1 MHLILNRSI
10 GVLSSILIKAFGIQR
25 NSEYE
30 INTHHKKKITE
41 SHHRCKLS
49 MKVVSLVSWT
59 EVQRSSIIYVFRL
72 SQTPHLHRNKVIF
85 VVYFWKLSDHVVT
98 CKKNHRMTSV
108 SITLLHV
115 FYRRHFQSELD
126 FKQEVYILTN
136 QKFIWI
142 QVSLFFLTS
151 SYNIFECYN
160 PLHSL
165 HHCCRYCL
173 WLCQLK
179 SVF

>member
-59 EVQRSSIIYVFRL
+59 EVQRSSIIYVFRP
-72 SQTPHLHRNKVIF
+72 SQTPHLHRNKLFSWFTSGSFRTTWLRV
-85 VVYFWKLSDHVVT
+85 
-98 CKKNHRMTSV
+98 KKNHRMTSV

-165 HHCCRYCL
+165 QHCCRYCL

>member
-1 MHLILNRSI
+1 MFFLPFLLKLLVFSVTLNMKSTHTIRKKLLNLIIDAS
-10 GVLSSILIKAFGIQR
+10 F
-25 NSEYE
+25 
-30 INTHHKKKITE
+30 
-41 SHHRCKLS
+41 
-49 MKVVSLVSWT
+49 
-59 EVQRSSIIYVFRL
+59 
-72 SQTPHLHRNKVIF
+72 P
-85 VVYFWKLSDHVVT
+85 WKLFHSFPEQRFNAVQWYMFSDYHKRHICTGTKLFSWFTSGSFRTTWLRV
-98 CKKNHRMTSV
+98 KKNNRMTSV

>member
-1 MHLILNRSI
+1 
-10 GVLSSILIKAFGIQR
+10 
-25 NSEYE
+25 
-30 INTHHKKKITE
+30 
-41 SHHRCKLS
+41 

-72 SQTPHLHRNKVIF
+72 SQTPHLHRNKIIF

-165 HHCCRYCL
+165 QHCCRYCL